1 MRYFFKY
8 WMLMPEA
15 IRWERGQN
23 RENGKNRETVKMVE
37 RIFK

>member
-1 MRYFFKY
+1 
-8 WMLMPEA
+8 MLMPEA